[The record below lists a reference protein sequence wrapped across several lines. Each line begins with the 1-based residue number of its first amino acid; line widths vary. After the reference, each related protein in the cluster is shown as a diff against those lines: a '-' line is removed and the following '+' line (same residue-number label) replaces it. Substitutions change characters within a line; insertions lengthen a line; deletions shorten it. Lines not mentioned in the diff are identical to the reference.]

1 MGGPISEET
10 LWSCTTCGYCEVA
23 CPIGIEHLSKFFRLR
38 QRQVMMEGEF
48 PSELNK
54 LFQAYESAGN
64 PWGLD
69 AGARGDWAKSL
80 GVPVVSTPDEVA
92 ALDYLYYVGSAS
104 SFDPRGQKIAR
115 AFVKVAQAAG
125 VKIGILGAGEG
136 STGECVRR
144 LGNEMVFQELAT
156 TLVDTLNGVGAKR
169 IVTTD
174 PHAFNALK
182 NELGEFGG
190 HYDVVHHTQAI
201 DAWIT
206 SGRLKVK
213 PTHERVIY
221 HEPCYLG
228 RHNKEYDAPRRILYA
243 VSKDGPLE
251 FDARARQGDV
261 LRRRRRPHVA
271 GGNDRHA
278 HQRAARRAGD
288 GKGAGDGGDRVPLLR
303 GDGRRRPRAGQRQG
317 PRARH
322 RRTRRRRALS
332 LARPLS
338 RGVSACARTRCRC
351 SPSPATP
358 SVTTSPGFRYRGG
371 LRPIP
376 TPGGV
381 PVAMMS
387 PGSSVMNWLT

>member
-1 MGGPISEET
+1 
-10 LWSCTTCGYCEVA
+10 
-23 CPIGIEHLSKFFRLR
+23 
-38 QRQVMMEGEF
+38 MEGEF
-48 PSELNK
+48 PGELNK

-125 VKIGILGAGEG
+125 VKIGILGKGEG

-144 LGNEMVFQELAT
+144 LGNEMVFQGLAGA
-156 TLVDTLNGVGAKR
+156 LVDKLNGVGAKR

-206 SGRLKVK
+206 SGRLRVK

-251 FDARARQGDV
+251 FDLARDKAMCCGAGGGRMWLEETTGTRINV
-261 LRRRRRPHVA
+261 LRAEQAMEKAPATVA
-271 GGNDRHA
+271 TA
-278 HQRAARRAGD
+278 CPYCAVMVGD
-288 GKGAGDGGDRVPLLR
+288 GLAQVNDKVP
-303 GDGRRRPRAGQRQG
+303 
-317 PRARH
+317 ARDIAELVAD
-322 RRTRRRRALS
+322 AL
-332 LARPLS
+332 
-338 RGVSACARTRCRC
+338 
-351 SPSPATP
+351 
-358 SVTTSPGFRYRGG
+358 
-371 LRPIP
+371 
-376 TPGGV
+376 
-381 PVAMMS
+381 
-387 PGSSVMNWLT
+387 